1 MKKTMI
7 NITASAVILAAA
19 LFIAGCGEKET
30 EQYGSAITSQET
42 VSVKEILSEPES
54 FTDKPV
60 VIEGEIAAVCPSG
73 CWFDLNSDGLE
84 IHVDIKPSGFE
95 IPQKQGSQAAVEGTV
110 ELTGG
115 QVNFIGTGVR
125 IK

>member
-7 NITASAVILAAA
+7 KIRASAAILAAA
-19 LFIAGCGEKET
+19 IFIAGCGEKEP
-30 EQYGSAITSQET
+30 EQYGSDITSKDT
-42 VSVKEILSEPES
+42 VSVKEILSAPES

-73 CWFDLNSDGLE
+73 CWFDLKSEGLE
-84 IHVDIKPSGFE
+84 LHVDINPSGFE
-95 IPQKQGSQAAVEGTV
+95 IPQKQGSKAAVEGTV